1 MAQQRGLRPE
11 GSVDTATGRGE
22 GKGMDGPLLRLDGIG
37 RRASGLGEI
46 SLDLARGETLA
57 LLAPA
62 GAGKSALLRLI
73 AGTDRPDAGR
83 MLLDGR
89 DLVPLA
95 PSQRPLALFDPD
107 LPASRTVQEAIAQL
121 LPGYGIPARD
131 RPARIARALTALGL
145 DGFEGR
151 RITHLGPLPRLRAAF
166 ARALAP
172 EQPLLLLDDPLAGLD
187 PAPRRA
193 FAFELRRLARR
204 LGLTLLLATR
214 EGEEAMALAD
224 RVAVLEDGRIAQCA
238 TPRALYEEPATA
250 GIAGLLGE
258 NNRLPGTV
266 EWREEAECGIRLD
279 CGPLV
284 EARIADAGGPGSR
297 CIVAIRPDRVAV
309 AALSAE
315 EMGEGAL
322 PAALRDSVFLGDHVR
337 LLLELGEGGMLIA
350 SRPPGARLPIP
361 GGPASVAWDPY
372 AAFAYRALR

>member
-1 MAQQRGLRPE
+1 
-11 GSVDTATGRGE
+11 
-22 GKGMDGPLLRLDGIG
+22 MDAPLLRLDGIA
-37 RRASGLGEI
+37 RRAAGFEEI
-46 SLDLARGETLA
+46 SLDLARGETLV

-62 GAGKSALLRLI
+62 GSGKTALLRLV
-73 AGTDRPDAGR
+73 AGIDRPDSGQL
-83 MLLDGR
+83 LLDGR
-89 DLVPLA
+89 DLAPLA
-95 PSQRPLALFDPD
+95 PSQRPLTLFDPV
-107 LPASRTVQEAIAQL
+107 LPANRTVQEATAQL

-151 RITHLGPLPRLRAAF
+151 RIAGLGPLPRLRAAF

-187 PAPRRA
+187 PGSRRS
-193 FAFELRRLARR
+193 FAFDLRRLARR

-224 RVAVLEDGRIAQCA
+224 RIAVLDGGHIVQCDR
-238 TPRALYEEPATA
+238 PRALYEEPATA
-250 GIAGLLGE
+250 LIAGLLGE

-266 EWREEAECGIRLD
+266 AWREEAECGIRLD

-309 AALSAE
+309 AALPAE

-337 LLLELGEGGMLIA
+337 LLMELGEGGMLIA
-350 SRPPGARLPIP
+350 RRPPGARLPVP

>member
-1 MAQQRGLRPE
+1 
-11 GSVDTATGRGE
+11 
-22 GKGMDGPLLRLDGIG
+22 MDAPLLRLEGIG
-37 RRASGLGEI
+37 TRAAGLDAV
-46 SLDLARGETLA
+46 SLDLAEGECLA

-62 GAGKSALLRLI
+62 GAGKSALLRLV
-73 AGTDRPDAGR
+73 AGIDRPEAGR
-83 MLLDGR
+83 VLLAGR
-89 DLVPLA
+89 DMAGVA
-95 PSQRPLALFDPD
+95 PSQRPIAVFDPD
-107 LPASRTVQEAIAQL
+107 LPPGRTVQEAIAQL
-121 LPGYGIPARD
+121 LPGYGIPARE

-145 DGFEGR
+145 DGYEAR
-151 RITHLGPLPRLRAAF
+151 RIAQLAPMPRLRAAF

-224 RVAVLEDGRIAQCA
+224 RIAVIEEGGIAQCD

-250 GIAGLLGE
+250 FVAGLLGE

-266 EWREEAECGIRLD
+266 EWREEADCGIRLD

-309 AALSAE
+309 AALPAE

-322 PAALRDSVFLGDHVR
+322 PAALRDAAFLGDHVR
-337 LLLELGEGGMLIA
+337 LLMEVGEGGLLVA
-350 SRPPGARLPIP
+350 RRPPGARLPVP

>member
-1 MAQQRGLRPE
+1 
-11 GSVDTATGRGE
+11 
-22 GKGMDGPLLRLDGIG
+22 MDAPLLRLEGIG
-37 RRASGLGEI
+37 NRAAGLEAI
-46 SLDLARGETLA
+46 SLDLARGECLA

-62 GAGKSALLRLI
+62 GAGKTALLRLV
-73 AGTDRPDAGR
+73 AGIERPDAGR
-83 MLLDGR
+83 MLLAGR
-89 DLVPLA
+89 ELVGLA
-95 PSQRPLALFDPD
+95 PSQRPIAVFDPD
-107 LPASRTVQEAIAQL
+107 LPNGRTVQEAIAQL

-131 RPARIARALTALGL
+131 RSARIARALTALGL

-151 RITHLGPLPRLRAAF
+151 RIGQLGPVPRLRAAF

-172 EQPLLLLDDPLAGLD
+172 EQPLLLLDDPLVGLD

-193 FAFELRRLARR
+193 FAFELRRIARR
-204 LGLTLLLATR
+204 LGLTILLATR
-214 EGEEAMALAD
+214 EGEEAMTLAD
-224 RVAVLEDGRIAQCA
+224 RIAVIEGGGIAQCD

-250 GIAGLLGE
+250 FIAGLLGE

-279 CGPLV
+279 CGPSV

-309 AALSAE
+309 AALPAE

-322 PAALRDSVFLGDHVR
+322 PAALRDTVFLGDHVR
-337 LLLELGEGGMLIA
+337 LLMELGEGGMLIA
-350 SRPPGARLPIP
+350 RRPPGTRLPVP

-372 AAFAYRALR
+372 AAFAFRVLR